1 MGASAPG
8 RQQVLHLLDAVDAP
22 RPLLEVADHLL
33 LADLAAQVDL
43 AVLGVDVDL
52 ALRDLLVPE
61 ELALDH
67 VRERDVVGLR
77 PALPRRAP
85 AVT

>member
-1 MGASAPG
+1 MLRA
-8 RQQVLHLLDAVDAP
+8 
-22 RPLLEVADHLL
+22 LLEVADHLL

-52 ALRDLLVPE
+52 ALRDLLVTE

-77 PALPRRAP
+77 LRTFLGACQQ
-85 AVT
+85 